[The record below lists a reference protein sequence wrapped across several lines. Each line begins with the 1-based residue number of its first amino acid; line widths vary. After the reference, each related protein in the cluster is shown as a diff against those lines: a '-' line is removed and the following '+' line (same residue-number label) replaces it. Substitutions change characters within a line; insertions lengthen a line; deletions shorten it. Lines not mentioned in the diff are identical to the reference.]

1 MQMLIRLE
9 AGRFV
14 QAADDFTTLAPDVDP
29 PAQGGVIVPFARWAE
44 VGERLLNEGRKVGV
58 RLTSADPVEALVPLL
73 DRLSMVAVEF
83 PIFRDGRGYSAAV
96 LLRTRLGYR
105 GELRAVGDVLVDQA
119 WNLVRCGFDA
129 FETKVSADQFAA
141 SAHRFRHVYQAS
153 ADDRPPAFVERETV

>member
-14 QAADDFTTLAPDVDP
+14 QAADEFTTRAPDGDP
-29 PAQGGVIVPFARWAE
+29 QAEGGVIVPFARWAE
-44 VGERLLNEGRKVGV
+44 VGESLLSEGRKVGV
-58 RLTSADPVEALVPLL
+58 RLTSADPVEALAPVLA
-73 DRLSMVAVEF
+73 RLSVVAVEF

-129 FETKVSADQFAA
+129 FETMASAEHFAA

-153 ADDRPPAFVERETV
+153 ADNRPPAFVERETV

>member
-14 QAADDFTTLAPDVDP
+14 QAADDFTSLASDGDAPT
-29 PAQGGVIVPFARWAE
+29 QGGVIVPFARWAE
-44 VGERLLNEGRKVGV
+44 MGERLLSEGRKVGV
-58 RLTSADPVEALVPLL
+58 RLTSADPVEALFPLL
-73 DRLSMVAVEF
+73 DRLSVVAVVF
-83 PIFRDGRGYSAAV
+83 PIFRDGRGYSTAM
-96 LLRTRLGYR
+96 LLRTRLNYR

-119 WNLVRCGFDA
+119 WNLARCGFDA
-129 FETKVSADQFAA
+129 FETSVSAEQFAA